1 MRRVVRPQYLGR
13 MRIERHDQRRAV
25 GRLCVRRGSGND
37 RLMAEMNAVEDPDGQ
52 KERTGQLAEF
62 GDGIECFQKR
72 NDE

>member
-1 MRRVVRPQYLGR
+1 
-13 MRIERHDQRRAV
+13 
-25 GRLCVRRGSGND
+25 
-37 RLMAEMNAVEDPDGQ
+37 MNAVEDPDGQ